1 MHTLNQI
8 SQNTTPVVSL
18 ADAKSHLRVDDTN
31 SDTYISAL
39 VERATGLIEAE
50 SNIDLRATT
59 WLWTGHF
66 PHPRWHNGFGSPY
79 HGHDFIDGYY
89 RGFRHK
95 IFLSRAPLQS
105 VESIYYYDANDTLTE
120 FTSDNWYVMKS
131 QKCYGWIQPAL
142 YWPATYDYF
151 RPDAVQITFTSGYS
165 TAPALAIQCIL
176 LAVGSWYENRESE
189 TEARLNA
196 LSLGFDRLL
205 QQLEVF

>member
-1 MHTLNQI
+1 MRQRNRQPVVRIALFVSYIQYAHINQI

-59 WLWTGHF
+59 WLWTGDF

-120 FTSDNWYVMKS
+120 FTSGQLVCNEVPKVLRMDTTGVVLARHLRLFPSRCCANNFHKRIFHSPRTCHSM
-131 QKCYGWIQPAL
+131 
-142 YWPATYDYF
+142 YF
-151 RPDAVQITFTSGYS
+151 AGGGIV
-165 TAPALAIQCIL
+165 
-176 LAVGSWYENRESE
+176 V
-189 TEARLNA
+189 
-196 LSLGFDRLL
+196 
-205 QQLEVF
+205 